1 MKSDDEATSWFKD
14 IFDRNYEYIRNYLY
28 YLSGDM
34 NLAEDIAQDVFMI
47 LWEKRSGIRDE
58 TVRPLL
64 FTIARNCF
72 LKNKRHE
79 NYDLR
84 FRSAY
89 FEKFDNKSPEYLL
102 ELKEFDEKLQQTIAN
117 LPGKCRPVFL
127 MNRID
132 GMTYREIAEYTGV
145 SVKAVE
151 KQMRKALAFLRN
163 ELDIEI

>member
-1 MKSDDEATSWFKD
+1 MEIEYYTTDWFKG

-34 NLAEDIAQDVFMI
+34 NLAEDLAQDVFMT
-47 LWEKRSGIRDE
+47 LWEKRSYIKDE

-72 LKNKRHE
+72 LKNRRHE
-79 NYDLR
+79 NYDLK
-84 FRSAY
+84 FRSTY
-89 FEKFDNKSPEYLL
+89 FEEFESKSPEYLI
-102 ELKEFDEKLQQTIAN
+102 ELKEFDKKLQETIAN

-132 GMTYREIAEYTGV
+132 GMTYREIANYTGV
-145 SVKAVE
+145 SIKTVE
-151 KQMRKALAFLRN
+151 KHMKKALTFLRK
-163 ELDIEI
+163 ELGIDI